1 MAGGIGDTGARRFSR
16 IPPESTGDRV
26 YMIHTA
32 EIDFRL
38 GGTLYGHIWEIGE
51 RYTVEDF
58 GLVHVHGVYDKGDGT
73 GILAVHYNKT
83 AKFENLSP
91 LGGKAITAPDGVTNV
106 GTVLDAYDIM
116 TPAQNIMGFDNPE
129 YGLDIDVLGS
139 ANVRFAEGQPQ
150 LDAWGKL
157 RTSGATLL
165 GDYVFS
171 AKEILDDNFST
182 VAAQAG
188 ASAIY
193 GSETSYA
200 TFNET
205 GRYVDVAVK
214 NPSDIATATAK
225 TYHSYV
231 AGSSHLFMG
240 TCLFSDAGTVNAPT
254 NNGASRRFGVFD
266 SKNGF
271 MFHVGPDGVL
281 YLERRNSNSGAKV
294 DTFLA
299 CSDAA
304 TATVLGIETFNKD
317 LVNGA
322 KGGLNP
328 SGMLLDLAKNNQY
341 WIDHQWHGA
350 GRVRFG
356 TFHNGE
362 RVVIHEYYH
371 DNRNVLPM
379 NQTISLPCCSAVY
392 GYQQSELDANPV
404 WSALT
409 PTPTAISNNDVYIR
423 EFSQAVWTETDIDIK
438 QLGSQKSYSTGHQAV
453 DGSDFQYLFSI
464 GIQPL
469 ADNGVDT
476 NHSIVI
482 PTKITNIAYDAN
494 IDGSGTNADRGLN
507 REAIV
512 HWRASLNTVH
522 HNHTWTDI
530 PGTTMRVSTSGFN
543 YEAAVGSD
551 ATRLFEDMSIG
562 RSEKLLSDTF
572 IGLQNGAWKQ
582 ASDDGGTCA
591 DPITTVVP
599 STVANTTALA
609 DAGNSQT
616 VKVDETAGFLIGGSI
631 TGTNIPAG
639 SHVHAITDATTVE
652 IRPFVTTGSFAGGEA
667 IAVTNPVGITLTADR
682 HTLPEKYIKTFGANP
697 AGGQYKVRNNDGT
710 TKSDGFEGMVLS
722 TSDVYLFITGRN
734 TGVLYADAS
743 WTTPVTST
751 GTYTG
756 TDAEIYG
763 YAGPDYIVSFYAHE
777 QIPAYQDP
785 RTMFVIEWK
794 EIKQQ

>member
-1 MAGGIGDTGARRFSR
+1 MAGEKRFTR

-26 YMIHTA
+26 YMVHTA
-32 EIDFRL
+32 EIEFSN
-38 GGTLYGHIWEIGE
+38 GGEDAGSTYGPHTWEIGE
-51 RYTVEDF
+51 RYTVAGF
-58 GLVHVHGVYDKGDGT
+58 GLVHVHGVYDRKNGT

-83 AKFENLSP
+83 AKFENTVPAADALIS
-91 LGGKAITAPDGVTNV
+91 IDGVTV
-106 GTVLDAYDIM
+106 GQVVTAYDVYVP
-116 TPAQNIMGFDNPE
+116 TQNIMGFDNPE

-171 AKEILDDNFST
+171 AKEVLDNNFSK
-182 VAAQAG
+182 VADQAG
-188 ASAIY
+188 ASGVY
-193 GSETSYA
+193 GSETSSVTYS
-200 TFNET
+200 ET
-205 GRYVDVAVK
+205 GRYVDVKVK

-240 TCLFSDAGTVNAPT
+240 TCLFSGAGTVNAPVG
-254 NNGASRRFGVFD
+254 NGASRRFGVFD

-281 YLERRNSNSGAKV
+281 YLERRNSNSGSKV

-299 CSDAA
+299 CSDATTA
-304 TATVLGIETFNKD
+304 TALGIETFNKD

-362 RVVIHEYYH
+362 RVVMHEYYH

-379 NQTISLPCCSAVY
+379 NQTISLPCCTAVY
-392 GYQQSELDANPV
+392 GYQQAELNANPY

-409 PTPTAISNNDVYIR
+409 PIPTAINDTEVFVR
-423 EFSQAVWTETDIDIK
+423 EFSQAVWTETDINIK
-438 QLGSQKSYSTGHQAV
+438 QLGSQKTYSTGHQAV
-453 DGSDFQYLFSI
+453 DGSDFQYLFSM

-469 ADNGVDT
+469 ADNGTDT

-482 PTKITNIAYDAN
+482 PTKVTNISYDAN
-494 IDGSGTNADRGLN
+494 IDGTGTNADRGLN

-522 HNHTWTDI
+522 HNHVWSNI
-530 PGTTMRVSTSGFN
+530 PGTNMRVSTAGIN
-543 YEAAVGSD
+543 YESLVGSD

-562 RSEKLLSDTF
+562 RSEKLLADT
-572 IGLQNGAWKQ
+572 IAGLQNGTWKQ
-582 ASDDGGTCA
+582 ASDDGGTIGE
-591 DPITTVVP
+591 PLTTITP
-599 STVANTTALA
+599 STVVNTTALA

-616 VKVDETAGFLIGGSI
+616 VKVASTAGFLLGGSI

-652 IRPFVTTGSFAGGEA
+652 IRPFSTSGSFSGGEA
-667 IAVTNPVGITLTADR
+667 ITVTNPVGITLTADR
-682 HTLPEKYIKTFGANP
+682 HTLPEPYTKTFGPNP
-697 AGGQYKVRNNDGT
+697 AGGQYKARNNDGT
-710 TKSDGFEGMVLS
+710 TKSDGFEGMTLS
-722 TSDVYLFITGRN
+722 TNDVYLFITGRN
-734 TGVLYADAS
+734 TGVLYADS
-743 WTTPVTST
+743 TWTTPVTST

-756 TDAEIYG
+756 TDAELYG
-763 YAGPDYIVSFYAHE
+763 YVGPDYIVSFYAHE

-785 RTMFVIEWK
+785 RAMFVIEWK

>member
-1 MAGGIGDTGARRFSR
+1 MSGEKRFTR

-26 YMIHTA
+26 YMVHTA
-32 EIDFRL
+32 EIEFSN
-38 GGTLYGHIWEIGE
+38 GGEDAGSTYGPHTWEIGE
-51 RYTVEDF
+51 RYTVAGF
-58 GLVHVHGVYDKGDGT
+58 GLVHVHGVYDRKNGT

-83 AKFENLSP
+83 AKFENTVPAVDALIS
-91 LGGKAITAPDGVTNV
+91 LDGVTV
-106 GTVLDAYDIM
+106 GQVVTAYDVYIP
-116 TPAQNIMGFDNPE
+116 TQNIMGFDNPE

-392 GYQQSELDANPV
+392 GYQQSELDASPV

-562 RSEKLLSDTF
+562 RSEKSLSDTF

-582 ASDDGGTCA
+582 ASDDGGTCKE
-591 DPITTVVP
+591 PITTVVP
-599 STVANTTALA
+599 STAANTTALA
-609 DAGNSQT
+609 DAGNSLT
-616 VKVDETAGFLIGGSI
+616 VKVTATAGFLIGGSI

-710 TKSDGFEGMVLS
+710 TKSDGFEGMTLS

-751 GTYTG
+751 GSYTG

-763 YAGPDYIVSFYAHE
+763 YIGPDYIVSFYAHE

-785 RTMFVIEWK
+785 VTMFVVEWK

>member
-1 MAGGIGDTGARRFSR
+1 
-16 IPPESTGDRV
+16 
-26 YMIHTA
+26 
-32 EIDFRL
+32 
-38 GGTLYGHIWEIGE
+38 
-51 RYTVEDF
+51 
-58 GLVHVHGVYDKGDGT
+58 
-73 GILAVHYNKT
+73 
-83 AKFENLSP
+83 
-91 LGGKAITAPDGVTNV
+91 
-106 GTVLDAYDIM
+106 
-116 TPAQNIMGFDNPE
+116 
-129 YGLDIDVLGS
+129 
-139 ANVRFAEGQPQ
+139 
-150 LDAWGKL
+150 
-157 RTSGATLL
+157 
-165 GDYVFS
+165 
-171 AKEILDDNFST
+171 
-182 VAAQAG
+182 
-188 ASAIY
+188 
-193 GSETSYA
+193 
-200 TFNET
+200 
-205 GRYVDVAVK
+205 
-214 NPSDIATATAK
+214 
-225 TYHSYV
+225 
-231 AGSSHLFMG
+231 
-240 TCLFSDAGTVNAPT
+240 
-254 NNGASRRFGVFD
+254 
-266 SKNGF
+266 

-299 CSDAA
+299 CSDAT
-304 TATVLGIETFNKD
+304 TATVLGIDTFNKD

-322 KGGLNP
+322 KGALNP

-453 DGSDFQYLFSI
+453 DGADFQYLFSM

-482 PTKITNIAYDAN
+482 PTKITNISYDAN
-494 IDGSGTNADRGLN
+494 IDGTGTNDDRGLN

-530 PGTTMRVSTSGFN
+530 PGTTLRASTSGFN

-609 DAGNSQT
+609 DAGNSLT
-616 VKVDETAGFLIGGSI
+616 VKVTATAGFLIGGSI

-639 SHVHAITDATTVE
+639 SHVHAITDGTTVD

-710 TKSDGFEGMVLS
+710 TKSDGFEGMTLS

-751 GTYTG
+751 GSYTG

-763 YAGPDYIVSFYAHE
+763 YIGPDYIVSFYAHE

-785 RTMFVIEWK
+785 VTMFVVEWK